1 MRECYGYTDLPGYAI
16 YRDMQSTHQ
25 KKKKG
30 SSPNPNIAYP
40 GRLHIQVDPY
50 IGCASDPLRQAFGRI
65 IRYANCR
72 SLLRKRLLVTA
83 GMEGFQY

>member
-1 MRECYGYTDLPGYAI
+1 
-16 YRDMQSTHQ
+16 MQSTHQ

-50 IGCASDPLRQAFGRI
+50 TLFAPWRNQCGNEAP
-65 IRYANCR
+65 
-72 SLLRKRLLVTA
+72 RLA
-83 GMEGFQY
+83 DQYQF